1 MDRFDEEQRDW
12 INVWPSFTDIA
23 ICAMIVFLI
32 YALYMIS
39 MLPKQIQVGEISD
52 NKIERFETG
61 SATLPEGA
69 KPTLDRLYND
79 IVHGSHEKAW
89 QDTSWVIVVSG
100 HTDDVPINTPKF
112 HNNWELSAGR
122 ALSVVEYLIEKGIP
136 PTRIRA
142 IGYGEYRPKLK
153 KTEDKGINRRI
164 EITLFK
170 SYGKI

>member
-1 MDRFDEEQRDW
+1 MGRFNDDREWFN
-12 INVWPSFTDIA
+12 IWPSFADIA

-32 YALYMIS
+32 YALYLIS
-39 MLPKQIQVGEISD
+39 MLPRQIQIGELSD
-52 NKIERFETG
+52 SEVERFETG

-69 KPTLDRLYND
+69 KPKLDNLYNN
-79 IVHGSHEKAW
+79 IVLGSYKKAW

-100 HTDDVPINTPKF
+100 HTDDVPINTLKY

-142 IGYGEYRPKLK
+142 IGYGEFRPKSK
-153 KTEDKGINRRI
+153 NTEDKGINRRI

-170 SYGKI
+170 SDGKI